1 MTTYWI
7 GFTLFFI
14 FSLFLIVFGL
24 NIIKQDRERE
34 KQEKQN
40 LNKTK

>member
-1 MTTYWI
+1 MNAYYTA
-7 GFTLFFI
+7 FALFFI
-14 FSLFLIVFGL
+14 FSLFLIAFGL

>member
-1 MTTYWI
+1 MSAYYTA
-7 GFTLFFI
+7 FFLFLG
-14 FSLFLIVFGL
+14 FSLVLLAFAFNV
-24 NIIKQDRERE
+24 IKQDEERE